1 MTSQPLIAV
10 PAYLVRSGRV
20 EGWATSAVATP
31 ETYLTAL
38 RRAGARGAV
47 VMPDDLGED
56 EADQLLDRFDGLLL
70 IGGGDLDPET
80 YGQAREQEVY
90 GVIARRDGFELPL
103 ARAAIAR
110 GMPTLAICRGHQVL
124 NVALGGTLH
133 QHVISRDVPHG
144 VPGVAG
150 GSIMHSVRVQD
161 GSRLATTLGATVADI
176 SSQHHQAV
184 EKLGDDLEAVAWADD
199 GVIEGIELADH
210 DRWVIGV
217 QWHPEDTAGTDAV
230 EQRLFDAFVS
240 EVARHSGSR
249 RR

>member
-1 MTSQPLIAV
+1 MTSPPLIAV

-80 YGQAREQEVY
+80 YGQAREQQVY

-124 NVALGGTLH
+124 NVALGGTLQ

-240 EVARHSGSR
+240 EVARRSGSR